1 MATRPKSAERLLE
14 RNSVVAPNAQGKQW
28 GQGGLYELFER
39 IAKRAGLT
47 NLSRFVHN
55 LRHYFATALFRAGV
69 NPRVAQELLG
79 HGDLTTTMRYA
90 HVEAHDLKSGIA
102 RLETFVSIR
111 APEEPPPDS
120 GARRIEK
127 PRTKAA

>member
-1 MATRPKSAERLLE
+1 MVEISLSGSGEGPGEQSPGLL
-14 RNSVVAPNAQGKQW
+14 
-28 GQGGLYELFER
+28 YR

-47 NLSRFVHN
+47 SLSRFVHN

-79 HGDLTTTMRYA
+79 HADLTTTMRYA
-90 HVEAHDLKSGIA
+90 HVEAHDLNTGIA
-102 RLETFVSIR
+102 RLETFVASQT
-111 APEEPPPDS
+111 PEEPPPDS

-127 PRTKAA
+127 PRRKAA

>member
-1 MATRPKSAERLLE
+1 
-14 RNSVVAPNAQGKQW
+14 
-28 GQGGLYELFER
+28 
-39 IAKRAGLT
+39 
-47 NLSRFVHN
+47 
-55 LRHYFATALFRAGV
+55 
-69 NPRVAQELLG
+69 
-79 HGDLTTTMRYA
+79 MRYA

-102 RLETFVSIR
+102 RLETFVASQ